1 MNRCYGVLYELNDT
15 EDTFHFASKSSI
27 VFVGIRKG
35 AYDNSVISLTELVSA
50 SLIRVF
56 VLSGKEE
63 IRNFSLFT

>member
-1 MNRCYGVLYELNDT
+1 MNRCYGVLFELNDT

-50 SLIRVF
+50 SLI
-56 VLSGKEE
+56 
-63 IRNFSLFT
+63 